1 MQYGCRMARIHQQFP
16 EGTQIDKQPSRHA
29 GLSPLV
35 ALARVLAR
43 SAAHDFLRTSEQHC
57 DDVAKPP
64 NSGEHYT
71 DQTRIK
77 R

>member
-16 EGTQIDKQPSRHA
+16 AGTQIDKQPSRHA

-43 SAAHDFLRTSEQHC
+43 SAAREFLSGSKQHK
-57 DDVAKPP
+57 DNNP
-64 NSGEHYT
+64 NPSGTGEHPDY
-71 DQTRIK
+71 DLRVG